1 MYNYLMDYYGNER
14 IVLKQHKEIE
24 ARLQDN
30 QVITRDKFQRFVI
43 AEKTFVLICVHLY
56 CACYVIP
63 TDLV

>member
-14 IVLKQHKEIE
+14 IVLKQRKEIE

-43 AEKTFVLICVHLY
+43 AEKTI
-56 CACYVIP
+56 
-63 TDLV
+63 T